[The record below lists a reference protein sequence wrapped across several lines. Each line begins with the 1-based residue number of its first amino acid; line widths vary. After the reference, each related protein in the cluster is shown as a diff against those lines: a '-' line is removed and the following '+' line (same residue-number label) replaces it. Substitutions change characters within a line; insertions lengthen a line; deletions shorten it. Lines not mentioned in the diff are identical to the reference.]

1 MKLEKTLK
9 LTYTAMLTAM
19 VCVATMLIRIPTMV
33 GYTNLG
39 DGFILL
45 SAFLFGPF
53 YGAVA
58 GGIGSMLADIL
69 SGYAFY
75 APATLVIKGL
85 IAVIAAL
92 AAGRP
97 CVSAAATRSGKRS
110 LPAWS
115 QRSGWQPVTGPLRPS
130 SWAKQRLL
138 WLPSPIILAQGLVGV
153 VLGMVLYYALSKLP
167 MWKKVQLYA

>member
-92 AAGRP
+92 LWKAMRKRGGDKVWKKILASLVAELWMAAGYWTFETLFLGEAK
-97 CVSAAATRSGKRS
+97 AALASI
-110 LPAWS
+110 PNN
-115 QRSGWQPVTGPLRPS
+115 
-130 SWAKQRLL
+130 
-138 WLPSPIILAQGLVGV
+138 IAQGLVGV

>member
-19 VCVATMLIRIPTMV
+19 VCVATMLIRIPTLV

-58 GGIGSMLADIL
+58 GGIGSMLADII

-92 AAGRP
+92 LWKAVSKRGGDKVWKKILASLVAELWMAAGYWTFETLFLGEAK
-97 CVSAAATRSGKRS
+97 AALASV
-110 LPAWS
+110 PNN
-115 QRSGWQPVTGPLRPS
+115 
-130 SWAKQRLL
+130 
-138 WLPSPIILAQGLVGV
+138 IAQGLVGV

>member
-92 AAGRP
+92 LWKAMSKRGGDKVWKKILASLVAEIWMAAGYWTFETLFLGEAK
-97 CVSAAATRSGKRS
+97 AALASI
-110 LPAWS
+110 PNN
-115 QRSGWQPVTGPLRPS
+115 
-130 SWAKQRLL
+130 
-138 WLPSPIILAQGLVGV
+138 IAQGLVGV
-153 VLGMVLYYALSKLP
+153 ALGMVLYYALSKLP

>member
-75 APATLVIKGL
+75 APATLIIKGL

-92 AAGRP
+92 LWKAMSKSGGDKVWKKILASLIAELWMAAGYWTFETLFLGEAK
-97 CVSAAATRSGKRS
+97 AALASI
-110 LPAWS
+110 PNN
-115 QRSGWQPVTGPLRPS
+115 
-130 SWAKQRLL
+130 
-138 WLPSPIILAQGLVGV
+138 IAQGLVGV

>member
-19 VCVATMLIRIPTMV
+19 VCVATRLIRIPTMV

-58 GGIGSMLADIL
+58 GGIGSMLADII

-92 AAGRP
+92 LWKAMSKRGGDKVWKKILASLVAEIWMAAGYWTFETLFLGEAK
-97 CVSAAATRSGKRS
+97 AALASV
-110 LPAWS
+110 PNN
-115 QRSGWQPVTGPLRPS
+115 
-130 SWAKQRLL
+130 
-138 WLPSPIILAQGLVGV
+138 IAQGLVGV

>member
-1 MKLEKTLK
+1 
-9 LTYTAMLTAM
+9 MLTAM

-45 SAFLFGPF
+45 SAFLFGPST
-53 YGAVA
+53 APSP
-58 GGIGSMLADIL
+58 GGIGSMLADII

-92 AAGRP
+92 LWKTMRKRGGDQGLEKDPCQPGRRDLDG
-97 CVSAAATRSGKRS
+97 S
-110 LPAWS
+110 
-115 QRSGWQPVTGPLRPS
+115 
-130 SWAKQRLL
+130 RLL
-138 WLPSPIILAQGLVGV
+138 DL
-153 VLGMVLYYALSKLP
+153 
-167 MWKKVQLYA
+167 

>member
-92 AAGRP
+92 LWKAMSKRGGDKVWKKILASLIAELWMAAGYWTFETLFLGEAK
-97 CVSAAATRSGKRS
+97 AALASV
-110 LPAWS
+110 PNN
-115 QRSGWQPVTGPLRPS
+115 
-130 SWAKQRLL
+130 
-138 WLPSPIILAQGLVGV
+138 IAQGLVGV

>member
-58 GGIGSMLADIL
+58 GGVGSMLADII

-75 APATLVIKGL
+75 APATLIIKGL

-92 AAGRP
+92 LWKAMSKSGGDKVWKKILASLVAELWMAAGYWTFETLFLGEAK
-97 CVSAAATRSGKRS
+97 AALASI
-110 LPAWS
+110 PNN
-115 QRSGWQPVTGPLRPS
+115 
-130 SWAKQRLL
+130 
-138 WLPSPIILAQGLVGV
+138 IAQGLVGV

>member
-58 GGIGSMLADIL
+58 GGIGSMLADII

-92 AAGRP
+92 LWKAMSKRGGDKVWKKILASLVAELWMAAGYWTFETLFLGEAK
-97 CVSAAATRSGKRS
+97 AALASV
-110 LPAWS
+110 PNN
-115 QRSGWQPVTGPLRPS
+115 
-130 SWAKQRLL
+130 
-138 WLPSPIILAQGLVGV
+138 IAQGLVGV

>member
-9 LTYTAMLTAM
+9 LTYTAMQTAM

-92 AAGRP
+92 LWKAMRKRGGDKVWKKILASLVAEIWMAAGYWTFETLFLGEAK
-97 CVSAAATRSGKRS
+97 AALASV
-110 LPAWS
+110 PNN
-115 QRSGWQPVTGPLRPS
+115 
-130 SWAKQRLL
+130 
-138 WLPSPIILAQGLVGV
+138 IAQGLVGV

>member
-58 GGIGSMLADIL
+58 GGIGSMLADII

-92 AAGRP
+92 LWKAMSQRGGDKVWKKILASLVAEIWMAAGYWTFETLFLGEAK
-97 CVSAAATRSGKRS
+97 AALATV
-110 LPAWS
+110 PNN
-115 QRSGWQPVTGPLRPS
+115 
-130 SWAKQRLL
+130 
-138 WLPSPIILAQGLVGV
+138 IAQGLVGV

>member
-58 GGIGSMLADIL
+58 GGIGSMLADII

-92 AAGRP
+92 LWKAMSKRGGDKVWKKILASLVAEIWMAAGYWTFETLFLGEAK
-97 CVSAAATRSGKRS
+97 AALASV
-110 LPAWS
+110 PNN
-115 QRSGWQPVTGPLRPS
+115 
-130 SWAKQRLL
+130 
-138 WLPSPIILAQGLVGV
+138 IAQGLVGV
-153 VLGMVLYYALSKLP
+153 VLGMVLFYALSKLP

>member
-92 AAGRP
+92 LWKAMRKRGGDKVWKKILASLVAEIWMAAGYWTFETLFLGEAK
-97 CVSAAATRSGKRS
+97 AALASVPNIS
-110 LPAWS
+110 
-115 QRSGWQPVTGPLRPS
+115 
-130 SWAKQRLL
+130 
-138 WLPSPIILAQGLVGV
+138 AQGLVGV

-167 MWKKVQLYA
+167 MWKKVKLYA

>member
-85 IAVIAAL
+85 LAVIAAL
-92 AAGRP
+92 LWKAMRKRGGDKVWEKILASLVAEIWMAAGYWTFETLFLGEAK
-97 CVSAAATRSGKRS
+97 AALASV
-110 LPAWS
+110 PNN
-115 QRSGWQPVTGPLRPS
+115 
-130 SWAKQRLL
+130 
-138 WLPSPIILAQGLVGV
+138 IAQGLVGV

>member
-58 GGIGSMLADIL
+58 GGIGSMLADII

-92 AAGRP
+92 LWKAMSKRGGDKVWKKILASLVAELWMAAGYWIFETLFLGEAK
-97 CVSAAATRSGKRS
+97 AALASV
-110 LPAWS
+110 PNN
-115 QRSGWQPVTGPLRPS
+115 
-130 SWAKQRLL
+130 
-138 WLPSPIILAQGLVGV
+138 IAQGLVGV

>member
-58 GGIGSMLADIL
+58 GGIGSMLADII

-75 APATLVIKGL
+75 APATLVIKVL

-92 AAGRP
+92 LWKAMSKRGGDKVWKKILASLVAEIWMAAGYWTFETLFLGEAK
-97 CVSAAATRSGKRS
+97 AALASV
-110 LPAWS
+110 PNN
-115 QRSGWQPVTGPLRPS
+115 
-130 SWAKQRLL
+130 
-138 WLPSPIILAQGLVGV
+138 IAQGLVGV

>member
-58 GGIGSMLADIL
+58 GGIGSMLADII

-92 AAGRP
+92 LWKAMSKRGGDKVWKKILASLVAEIWMAAGYWTFETLFLGEAK
-97 CVSAAATRSGKRS
+97 AALATV
-110 LPAWS
+110 PNN
-115 QRSGWQPVTGPLRPS
+115 
-130 SWAKQRLL
+130 
-138 WLPSPIILAQGLVGV
+138 IAQGLVGV

>member
-58 GGIGSMLADIL
+58 GGVGSMLADII

-75 APATLVIKGL
+75 APATLIIKGL

-92 AAGRP
+92 LWKAMSKSGGDKVWKKILASLVAEIWMAAGYWTFETLFLGEAK
-97 CVSAAATRSGKRS
+97 AALASI
-110 LPAWS
+110 PNN
-115 QRSGWQPVTGPLRPS
+115 
-130 SWAKQRLL
+130 
-138 WLPSPIILAQGLVGV
+138 IAQGLVGV

>member
-58 GGIGSMLADIL
+58 GGIGSMLADII

-75 APATLVIKGL
+75 APATLIIKGL

-92 AAGRP
+92 LWKAMSKSGGDKVWKKILASLVAELWMAAGYWTFETLFLGEAK
-97 CVSAAATRSGKRS
+97 AALASI
-110 LPAWS
+110 PNN
-115 QRSGWQPVTGPLRPS
+115 
-130 SWAKQRLL
+130 
-138 WLPSPIILAQGLVGV
+138 IAQGLVGV

>member
-58 GGIGSMLADIL
+58 GGIGSMLADII

-92 AAGRP
+92 LWKAMSKRGGDKVWKKILASLVAEIWMAAGYWTFETLFLGEAK
-97 CVSAAATRSGKRS
+97 AALASV
-110 LPAWS
+110 PNN
-115 QRSGWQPVTGPLRPS
+115 
-130 SWAKQRLL
+130 
-138 WLPSPIILAQGLVGV
+138 IAQGLVGV
-153 VLGMVLYYALSKLP
+153 VRGMVLYYALSKLP

>member
-58 GGIGSMLADIL
+58 GGIGSMLADII

-75 APATLVIKGL
+75 APATLIIKGL

-92 AAGRP
+92 LWKAMSKRGGDKVWKKILASLVAELWMAAGYWTFETLFLGEAK
-97 CVSAAATRSGKRS
+97 AALASI
-110 LPAWS
+110 PNN
-115 QRSGWQPVTGPLRPS
+115 
-130 SWAKQRLL
+130 
-138 WLPSPIILAQGLVGV
+138 IAQGLVGV

>member
-58 GGIGSMLADIL
+58 GGIGSMLADII

-92 AAGRP
+92 LWKAMSKRGGDKVWKKILASLVAEIWMAAGYWTFETLFLGEAK
-97 CVSAAATRSGKRS
+97 AALASV
-110 LPAWS
+110 PNN
-115 QRSGWQPVTGPLRPS
+115 
-130 SWAKQRLL
+130 
-138 WLPSPIILAQGLVGV
+138 IAQGLVGV

-167 MWKKVQLYA
+167 VWKKVQLYA

>member
-9 LTYTAMLTAM
+9 LTSTAMLTAM

-92 AAGRP
+92 LWKAMRKRGGDKVWKKILASLVAEIWMAAGYWTFETLFLGEAK
-97 CVSAAATRSGKRS
+97 AALASV
-110 LPAWS
+110 PNN
-115 QRSGWQPVTGPLRPS
+115 
-130 SWAKQRLL
+130 
-138 WLPSPIILAQGLVGV
+138 IAQGLVGV

>member
-58 GGIGSMLADIL
+58 GGIGSMLADII

-92 AAGRP
+92 LWKAMRKRGGDKVWKKILASLVAEIWMAAGYWTFETLFLGEAK
-97 CVSAAATRSGKRS
+97 AALASV
-110 LPAWS
+110 PNN
-115 QRSGWQPVTGPLRPS
+115 
-130 SWAKQRLL
+130 
-138 WLPSPIILAQGLVGV
+138 IAQGLVGV

>member
-58 GGIGSMLADIL
+58 GGIGSMLADII

-75 APATLVIKGL
+75 APATLAIKGL

-92 AAGRP
+92 LWKAMSKRGGDKVWKKILASLVAEIWMAAGYWTFETLFLGEAK
-97 CVSAAATRSGKRS
+97 AALASV
-110 LPAWS
+110 PNN
-115 QRSGWQPVTGPLRPS
+115 
-130 SWAKQRLL
+130 
-138 WLPSPIILAQGLVGV
+138 IAQGLVGV

>member
-45 SAFLFGPF
+45 SAFPFGPF

-58 GGIGSMLADIL
+58 GGIGSMLADII

-92 AAGRP
+92 LWKAMSKRGGDKVWKKILASLVAEIWMAAGYWTFETLFLGEAK
-97 CVSAAATRSGKRS
+97 AALASV
-110 LPAWS
+110 PNN
-115 QRSGWQPVTGPLRPS
+115 
-130 SWAKQRLL
+130 
-138 WLPSPIILAQGLVGV
+138 IAQGLVGV

>member
-58 GGIGSMLADIL
+58 RGHRLHAGGYHLRL
-69 SGYAFY
+69 R
-75 APATLVIKGL
+75 V
-85 IAVIAAL
+85 
-92 AAGRP
+92 
-97 CVSAAATRSGKRS
+97 
-110 LPAWS
+110 
-115 QRSGWQPVTGPLRPS
+115 LRPRRRWS
-130 SWAKQRLL
+130 SRA
-138 WLPSPIILAQGLVGV
+138 
-153 VLGMVLYYALSKLP
+153 
-167 MWKKVQLYA
+167 

>member
-92 AAGRP
+92 LWKAMSKSGGDKVWKKILASLVAEIWMAAGYWTFETLFLGEAK
-97 CVSAAATRSGKRS
+97 AALASV
-110 LPAWS
+110 PNN
-115 QRSGWQPVTGPLRPS
+115 
-130 SWAKQRLL
+130 
-138 WLPSPIILAQGLVGV
+138 IAQGLVGV

>member
-58 GGIGSMLADIL
+58 GGIG
-69 SGYAFY
+69 GYPLRLRVLRPGDAGHQG
-75 APATLVIKGL
+75 PDRRHRG
-85 IAVIAAL
+85 AAL
-92 AAGRP
+92 EGHA
-97 CVSAAATRSGKRS
+97 
-110 LPAWS
+110 
-115 QRSGWQPVTGPLRPS
+115 
-130 SWAKQRLL
+130 
-138 WLPSPIILAQGLVGV
+138 
-153 VLGMVLYYALSKLP
+153 
-167 MWKKVQLYA
+167 

>member
-75 APATLVIKGL
+75 APATLIIKGL

-92 AAGRP
+92 LWKAMSKSGGDKVWKKILASLVAELWMAAGYWTFETLFLGEAK
-97 CVSAAATRSGKRS
+97 AALASI
-110 LPAWS
+110 PNN
-115 QRSGWQPVTGPLRPS
+115 
-130 SWAKQRLL
+130 
-138 WLPSPIILAQGLVGV
+138 IAQGLVGV

>member
-58 GGIGSMLADIL
+58 GA
-69 SGYAFY
+69 
-75 APATLVIKGL
+75 
-85 IAVIAAL
+85 
-92 AAGRP
+92 
-97 CVSAAATRSGKRS
+97 
-110 LPAWS
+110 
-115 QRSGWQPVTGPLRPS
+115 
-130 SWAKQRLL
+130 
-138 WLPSPIILAQGLVGV
+138 
-153 VLGMVLYYALSKLP
+153 
-167 MWKKVQLYA
+167 

>member
-58 GGIGSMLADIL
+58 GGIGSMLADII

-92 AAGRP
+92 LWKAMSKRGGDKVWKKILASLVAEIWMAAGYWTFETLFLGEAK
-97 CVSAAATRSGKRS
+97 AALASV
-110 LPAWS
+110 PNN
-115 QRSGWQPVTGPLRPS
+115 
-130 SWAKQRLL
+130 
-138 WLPSPIILAQGLVGV
+138 IAQGLVGV

>member
-92 AAGRP
+92 LWKAMRKRGGDKVWKKILASLVAEIWMAAGYWTFETLFLGEAK
-97 CVSAAATRSGKRS
+97 AALASI
-110 LPAWS
+110 PNN
-115 QRSGWQPVTGPLRPS
+115 
-130 SWAKQRLL
+130 
-138 WLPSPIILAQGLVGV
+138 IAQGLVGV

>member
-19 VCVATMLIRIPTMV
+19 FYVATMLIRIPTMV

-58 GGIGSMLADIL
+58 GGIGSMLADII

-92 AAGRP
+92 LWKAMSKRGGDKVWKKILASLVAEIWMAAGYWTFETLFLGEAK
-97 CVSAAATRSGKRS
+97 AALASV
-110 LPAWS
+110 PNN
-115 QRSGWQPVTGPLRPS
+115 
-130 SWAKQRLL
+130 
-138 WLPSPIILAQGLVGV
+138 IAQGLVGV